1 MSKKIITR
9 TLSQHYLDLIRNL
22 QSQLEGLQVAIA
34 AQVEPAPM
42 IAKDWL
48 RSHSEIQKFFQ
59 SKIINTDLEVTPQNL
74 SLQVEIDKQLKMLGV
89 DLSMLQTARSP
100 ATWQKR
106 HQQASDRC
114 VLLDRYFQMH

>member
-1 MSKKIITR
+1 
-9 TLSQHYLDLIRNL
+9 LAQNYLALVHDLQN
-22 QSQLEGLQVAIA
+22 QLEILQTAIA
-34 AQVEPAPM
+34 AQLEPAPA

-48 RSHSEIQKFFQ
+48 RSHREVQAFFQ
-59 SKIINTDLEVTPQNL
+59 SNLVNTNLEITPQNL

-89 DLSMLQTARSP
+89 DLSMLQTARSS

-106 HQQASDRC
+106 HKQACDRF